1 MSPGI
6 ESAVP
11 AIDSPFELVAAV
23 TGKELCVSAE
33 AGQQAVLSNELHVL
47 SVSRQ
52 TQFGWFSQN
61 HRRRNPVRQHPA
73 HFENFLRDCPMGLG
87 IDDEVMIH
95 NRGWHIVAG

>member
-1 MSPGI
+1 MFLRI

-23 TGKELCVSAE
+23 TGKKVCVNAE

-61 HRRRNPVRQHPA
+61 HRRGNTVRQPPA
-73 HFENFLRDCPMGLG
+73 RFEDVLWEGPVGFG
-87 IDDEVMIH
+87 IEDEVMIH
-95 NRGWHIVAG
+95 NRGWHAVAG

>member
-1 MSPGI
+1 MFPGI

-11 AIDSPFELVAAV
+11 TIDSPFELVAAV
-23 TGKELCVSAE
+23 TGKKLCVNAE
-33 AGQQAVLSNELHVL
+33 TGQQAVLSNELHVL

-61 HRRRNPVRQHPA
+61 QRLGNTVRQPPA
-73 HFENFLRDCPMGLG
+73 HFENVLRDCPMGFG

-95 NRGWHIVAG
+95 NRGWHAVAG

>member
-1 MSPGI
+1 MFPRI
-6 ESAVP
+6 ESAIP

-23 TGKELCVSAE
+23 TAKKLCVSAE
-33 AGQQAVLSNELHVL
+33 AGQQAVPSNELHVL

-73 HFENFLRDCPMGLG
+73 HFEDVLWEGPVGFG
-87 IDDEVMIH
+87 IEDEVMIH
-95 NRGWHIVAG
+95 D